1 MAKKKVIELKTVA
14 DIINHIHMGNKENFL
29 VDFRAWL
36 DIVVNTAQTVRMGI
50 EVAGTDEQKAKYNTT
65 PTSELIGCESMR
77 WIDDGKHNISINV
90 TLAESDKTPTP

>member
-1 MAKKKVIELKTVA
+1 
-14 DIINHIHMGNKENFL
+14 
-29 VDFRAWL
+29 
-36 DIVVNTAQTVRMGI
+36 MGI

-65 PTSELIGCESMR
+65 PTSELIGCESMK